1 NAIPMKRYAHPE
13 EVASMVVFLS
23 SDASR
28 YVTGQVVSVNGGLTM
43 VG

>member
-1 NAIPMKRYAHPE
+1 
-13 EVASMVVFLS
+13 VASMVVFLA

-28 YVTGQVVSVNGGLTM
+28 YVTGQVVSVDGGLTM